1 MLKDLQR
8 QFEHLEST
16 REALSQR
23 LAQCSV
29 EQLRYRSAPETW
41 SPAEIVHHLVLAES
55 FAVAYLEKKLEKI
68 STLQK
73 TGWRA
78 ALRSAVL
85 TWALRA
91 PLKFKAPSPLVL
103 PKPDMAWDDLRAQW
117 QAQREKL
124 QTLLERVTPET
135 SRLALYRHP
144 VAGLLTPA
152 QMLSFLQEHFDHHE
166 KQIAKLI
173 ARKTFSHKN
182 TRAAA

>member
-1 MLKDLQR
+1 MLKNLQK
-8 QFEHLEST
+8 QFEHLEQT
-16 REALSQR
+16 RGA
-23 LAQCSV
+23 LAQHLTQCSS

-55 FAVAYLEKKLEKI
+55 FAVAYLEKKLEKA

-78 ALRSAVL
+78 ALRSTIL
-85 TWALRA
+85 KWALRS

-103 PKPDMAWDDLRAQW
+103 PKSDMAWDDLHAQW

-124 QTLLERVTPET
+124 QNLLERVTPET

-152 QMLSFLQEHFDHHE
+152 QMLSFLQEHFDHHD
-166 KQIAKLI
+166 KQIVKLI
-173 ARKTFSHKN
+173 VRETFARENAK
-182 TRAAA
+182 AVA